1 MTKSLQ
7 REAGDRTSGG
17 HIRDNDIGFMMGEYI
32 GEYQPDDEAK
42 SPA

>member
-17 HIRDNDIGFMMGEYI
+17 YILDNDIGFMMGEYI
-32 GEYQPDDEAK
+32 GKYQPDEAK
-42 SPA
+42 SSA